1 MATYV
6 TKDDVKSFVK
16 DVVKRLNAD
25 HDSKYVTHPAVNTV
39 KGDLDTLEDR
49 VAQINTENFV
59 SVEAFE
65 DKLNNRLE
73 ELAEQTNDTFTAEDV
88 EDVFS

>member
-1 MATYV
+1 MANAV
-6 TKDDVKSFVK
+6 SKEEVKNFLILFRKAFEARIAASYATF
-16 DVVKRLNAD
+16 
-25 HDSKYVTHPAVNTV
+25 PAVNTV